1 MHKFYNR
8 KLSRSLYLTHQ
19 NTIEAV
25 HLLVLILKLEHLLT
39 QIKRIIF
46 LLAYTDFRL
55 QNKSVYSEYF
65 KFKIVSLAVI
75 NNDQPSNY
83 RICSIL
89 LIGSRKKNT
98 NLSIFLHIHSFII
111 KLLFYTI
118 KTLVC
123 INSCSI

>member
-1 MHKFYNR
+1 MHKFYKR
-8 KLSRSLYLTHQ
+8 KLSHSLYLTHQ
-19 NTIEAV
+19 NTLEAV

-123 INSCSI
+123 INSCSV